1 MWHLSK
7 FILSQWHLLN
17 FRSVF
22 RHLIQVDPD
31 TLWFTLNELHCP
43 SSYVPPHPDLQPV
56 KMSGMG
62 RPRDEYSD
70 NVLKLLKEEF
80 DSVTETA
87 GEPVAQWAAEWRERL
102 SLSTDGFLRT
112 AGSESSESIKRIWQ
126 SCRKA
131 AGRRDCDNI
140 RAVHSS
146 DKHPGT
152 NCAVSAAALL
162 LRMERQGNSA
172 DFCVHYLLIDSI
184 FFPASALF
192 SIIFCTILLYF
203 ILFMVIINITSK
215 VVLMNQPD
223 GWWVVGW
230 SCDPVLLPSS
240 VRHPICCNFCLWDQK
255 KAMVCLIQV
264 LKKPNTFAPRYENE
278 MFWSASVKPQHSG
291 LF

>member
-1 MWHLSK
+1 MWHVSK

-62 RPRDEYSD
+62 RQRDEYSD

-87 GEPVAQWAAEWRERL
+87 GESVTQWAAEWRERL
-102 SLSTDGFLRT
+102 SRLSMDGFLAPLDPNPASQLRGSDSRAGKQPADVT
-112 AGSESSESIKRIWQ
+112 AITFGLFTALISIKVQTALSVQQLFCCKWRDKETLQTSVFITHWQ
-126 SCRKA
+126 
-131 AGRRDCDNI
+131 
-140 RAVHSS
+140 H
-146 DKHPGT
+146 
-152 NCAVSAAALL
+152 
-162 LRMERQGNSA
+162 
-172 DFCVHYLLIDSI
+172 
-184 FFPASALF
+184 FFSASALF
-192 SIIFCTILLYF
+192 SIICCTILLYF

-230 SCDPVLLPSS
+230 SCDPVLLPF
-240 VRHPICCNFCLWDQK
+240 CCNFCLWDK
-255 KAMVCLIQV
+255 KKWWFVSSKFSRNQILWHLVMKMRCFGVHQ
-264 LKKPNTFAPRYENE
+264 
-278 MFWSASVKPQHSG
+278 
-291 LF
+291 